1 MPDPAMTHPA
11 RLLEPLETPWL
22 EPFLPWARALSWPVE
37 QSIDLDRA
45 CELATARDCRS
56 GSGHVLRFVD
66 AHRLAGGGPGY
77 ERRIFDSGQ
86 VVTRTQGAGASHDF
100 ANALAWLAFPRL
112 KARLNALHVEAE
124 REAGREAGPGA
135 QAPGRRGRLR
145 DRATLFDE
153 SGALVLTQDRMLAAS
168 MRSFAWHEL
177 FVGHRTAWPARIR
190 VVIAGHALLEKLRAP
205 YKSLC
210 AQGWVLEASPSL
222 SQDELDHL
230 AARSLTAESLASL
243 TPVPLMGI
251 PGWSDANQ
259 DPAFYND
266 PQVFRSGRRQ

>member
-1 MPDPAMTHPA
+1 MRDLAMTHPA
-11 RLLEPLETPWL
+11 RPFEPLETPWL

-37 QSIDLDRA
+37 RSIDLDRA

-56 GSGHVLRFVD
+56 GSGHALRFVD
-66 AHRLAGGGPGY
+66 AHRLAGDGPGY

-86 VVTRTQGAGASHDF
+86 VVTRTRGAGASHDF

-112 KARLNALHVEAE
+112 KARLNALHVEA
-124 REAGREAGPGA
+124 GREAGPEA
-135 QAPGRRGRLR
+135 EAPGRRGRLR

-153 SGALVLTQDRMLAAS
+153 SGALVLTQDPALAAWVRGFS
-168 MRSFAWHEL
+168 WREL
-177 FVGHRTAWPARIR
+177 FVGHRAAWPAGIR

-205 YKSLC
+205 YKSIC
-210 AQGWVLEASPSL
+210 AQGWVLDASPSL
-222 SQDELDHL
+222 SHDELDHL